1 MVRGQYFLMSPVSIC
16 IDVRAAAEFAS
27 CYGVNLAF
35 GGFGLGFFGLFR
47 RLGIGFFEGVK
58 KRKARFP
65 AGPLQRHWEGNP
77 GDGWGALRELNRRT
91 GMEETLQPGRLMKLQ

>member
-1 MVRGQYFLMSPVSIC
+1 MFERQRSLLLLWGEPGLRRVWL
-16 IDVRAAAEFAS
+16 
-27 CYGVNLAF
+27 GVF
-35 GGFGLGFFGLFR
+35 WGFVGFFGAFSAGWDWLL

-77 GDGWGALRELNRRT
+77 GDGWGVLRELNRRT